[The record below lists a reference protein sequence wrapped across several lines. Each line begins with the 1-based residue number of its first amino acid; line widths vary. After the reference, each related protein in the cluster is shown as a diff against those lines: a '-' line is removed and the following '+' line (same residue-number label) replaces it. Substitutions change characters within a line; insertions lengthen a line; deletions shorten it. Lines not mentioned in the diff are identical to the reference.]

1 MELHPILELPLT
13 DPPAPGMWYVLSPGG
28 GGPSLTVGH
37 TCTYLH
43 RVGGSGRVVLVGGAN
58 PSGPFADTYVLD
70 LDKYTWEKP
79 DWAGLTARYEHTC
92 FTPESQ
98 PGKVFV
104 FGGAEQGCNLNNIQV
119 LDTETG
125 TWTTADIQ
133 GTPPSPRTCHYTSH
147 RGDKL
152 YVWGGG
158 KTGAEPIEDRKL
170 HVFDAATLTWSQP
183 QLEGKPPK
191 PRHGHVMVAVGNKL
205 YVHGGMSGVTFYDDL
220 YVLNMDTKKWK
231 RLKPKGLVPTARA
244 AHTAVVHGSLV
255 YVFGGMNQDGALDTL
270 HVLNTETLTWSELR
284 PEGPPPGPRLDHG
297 ACIIHLSVGGTD
309 GEGAEGSVESGA
321 PKNPGENI
329 ASLTDCDSGK
339 STEKQNTV
347 AENKADDTKQTE
359 TVATE
364 TMATEPV
371 VPSSENSSQSEKAE
385 QVASAEE
392 ASSEPTILDVT
403 EQFLPE
409 EAAPKVAAAAQ
420 GHAAASGSEEHAGIG
435 LVHDGKVTMLLV
447 YGGMDTQGII
457 HEDCLVMRIA

>member
-37 TCTYLH
+37 TCTYLP

-58 PSGPFADTYVLD
+58 PSGPFADTFVLD

-98 PGKVFV
+98 PSKVFV

-119 LDTETG
+119 LDTGTG
-125 TWTTADIQ
+125 TWTTADVQ

-147 RGDKL
+147 RGDRL

-183 QLEGKPPK
+183 QMEGKPPK

-220 YVLNMDTKKWK
+220 YVLNLDTKKWK
-231 RLKPKGLVPTARA
+231 RLKPKGPVPTARA

-255 YVFGGMNQDGALDTL
+255 YMFGGMNQEGALDSM
-270 HVLNTETLTWSELR
+270 HVLNTERLTWSELR

-297 ACIIHLSVGGTD
+297 ACIIHLSV
-309 GEGAEGSVESGA
+309 
-321 PKNPGENI
+321 
-329 ASLTDCDSGK
+329 
-339 STEKQNTV
+339 
-347 AENKADDTKQTE
+347 
-359 TVATE
+359 
-364 TMATEPV
+364 
-371 VPSSENSSQSEKAE
+371 
-385 QVASAEE
+385 
-392 ASSEPTILDVT
+392 
-403 EQFLPE
+403 
-409 EAAPKVAAAAQ
+409 
-420 GHAAASGSEEHAGIG
+420 ASGSEEHAGIG
-435 LVHDGKVTMLLV
+435 PVHDGKVTMLLV